1 MLLSITE
8 KNIVEKCN
16 MSKVAEVAR
25 VCALFLI
32 ILLLQGNV
40 HNAQGFFE
48 DLERAGGDVAD

>member
-1 MLLSITE
+1 
-8 KNIVEKCN
+8 